1 MLKVVLEIKDV
12 VKDDFIDLLHL
23 LLKFRSEFDDI
34 YPPASLRKVA
44 LEIEDHYK
52 KGFIKNAYKDNKLV
66 GSIGAMKNSWWFSDE
81 QFVSETWFYVL
92 PEHRDYKTARGLL
105 KELITYS
112 KDMTI
117 QLPVSTGKNTAS
129 LYKRMGFKEMGNI
142 WRYN

>member
-1 MLKVVLEIKDV
+1 MLKVVLEIRNV

-23 LLKFRSEFDDI
+23 LLKFKSEFNDI
-34 YPPASLRKVA
+34 YPPVSLRKVA
-44 LEIEDHYK
+44 LEIEDHYQ

-105 KELITYS
+105 KELIAYS

>member
-1 MLKVVLEIKDV
+1 
-12 VKDDFIDLLHL
+12 
-23 LLKFRSEFDDI
+23 
-34 YPPASLRKVA
+34 
-44 LEIEDHYK
+44 
-52 KGFIKNAYKDNKLV
+52 
-66 GSIGAMKNSWWFSDE
+66 MKSSWWFSDE

-117 QLPVSTGKNTAS
+117 QLPVSTGKDTAS